1 MKKIILVF
9 VIIFTMSFSLISDN
23 NYYLLFEKA
32 NNIKLF
38 KYGKHYYY
46 EYFMDEKKEINGNLY
61 YVEIRKYSFG
71 DIDTTYI
78 RKSDI
83 NYLQFNKTSNS
94 ESILLPIKPK
104 IGDNWL
110 ENDGSWKYE
119 VIEENAIF
127 KTSNKNYD
135 NCILLKCS
143 QLTNRDSDKNEEYLL
158 YYSKDFGFVGNVD
171 KEKNVLSHLKEI
183 KLNTKKGDKI
193 NTK

>member
-1 MKKIILVF
+1 MKKIILAF
-9 VIIFTMSFSLISDN
+9 ILVITMSFCFLEDN
-23 NYYLLFEKA
+23 NYYLLFDNA

-46 EYFMDEKKEINGNLY
+46 EYFTDEKKEINGNLY

-71 DIDTTYI
+71 DVDTTYI

-83 NYLQFNKTSNS
+83 NYLQFNRKTNS
-94 ESILLPIKPK
+94 ESILLPLIPK
-104 IGDNWL
+104 KGDNWL

-119 VIEENAIF
+119 VIEEKATF
-127 KTSNKNYD
+127 KTPNKTYE
-135 NCILLKCS
+135 NCILVKCK
-143 QLTNRDSDKNEEYLL
+143 QLTSRDSEKNEEYLL

-171 KEKNVLSHLKEI
+171 KEKNVLSYLNEI

-193 NTK
+193 STK

>member
-1 MKKIILVF
+1 MKKIILAF
-9 VIIFTMSFSLISDN
+9 ILVITMSFCFLEDN
-23 NYYLLFEKA
+23 NYYLLFDNA

-46 EYFMDEKKEINGNLY
+46 EYFTDEKKEINGNLY

-71 DIDTTYI
+71 DVDTTYI

-83 NYLQFNKTSNS
+83 NYLQFNRKTNS
-94 ESILLPIKPK
+94 ESILLPLIPK
-104 IGDNWL
+104 KGDNWL

-119 VIEENAIF
+119 VIEENATF
-127 KTSNKNYD
+127 KTPNKNYE
-135 NCILLKCS
+135 NCILVKCK
-143 QLTNRDSDKNEEYLL
+143 QLTSRDSEKNEEYLL

-171 KEKNVLSHLKEI
+171 KEKNVLSYLNEI

-193 NTK
+193 STK